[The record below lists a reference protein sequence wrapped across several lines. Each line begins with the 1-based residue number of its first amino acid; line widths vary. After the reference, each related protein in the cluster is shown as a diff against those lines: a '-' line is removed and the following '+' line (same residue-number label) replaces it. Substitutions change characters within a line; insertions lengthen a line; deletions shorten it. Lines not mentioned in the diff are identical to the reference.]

1 MRLLYNIIF
10 PLFFVVS
17 SPYYLW
23 KLVRRGHWLVGLG
36 QRFGFY
42 GSMGA
47 SLKDKRVLWLHG
59 VSVGEANLAI
69 QLVNELRK
77 ELKDWTF
84 VVSTTTTTGMG
95 VLKSKLPEGAH
106 AVYYPIDWMPFVK
119 CAFRNLNPS
128 AVVLVEAEIWPNL
141 FWEAT
146 SRNVSLSLVNTRL
159 SEKSLNGY
167 RKFGFLFK
175 PLFQSLCS
183 VGVQDEVDAQRVIEL
198 GCQAEDIVVT
208 GNMKFDGSVKAST
221 DQSVNVR
228 ELLDQLGVS
237 RHAPVIVAG
246 STFEGEELIL
256 SQLLAKWRV
265 ATPDLFLVVVPR
277 HFERADSVLAQ
288 IQSTGLHVAR
298 RTRMES
304 APERPE
310 VLLVDTTGELTAFYE
325 IASLV
330 FIGKSLTAQGGQ
342 NPIEAAALGKPL
354 VFGPFMQ
361 NFRGVASSLLDAQGA
376 QQILDEGDLFIKV
389 DELLSNPEKRELM
402 GKAATEVVNA
412 NKGATQRTALMLK
425 RTLRAL

>member
-1 MRLLYNIIF
+1 M
-10 PLFFVVS
+10 
-17 SPYYLW
+17 
-23 KLVRRGHWLVGLG
+23 RRGHWFGELG
-36 QRFGFY
+36 QRFGSY

-47 SLKDKRVLWLHG
+47 TLKDKRVLWLHG

-77 ELKDWTF
+77 ELRDWTY
-84 VVSTTTTTGMG
+84 VVSTTTTTGMA

-119 CAFRNLNPS
+119 RAFCALNPS

-141 FWEAT
+141 FWEAKNH
-146 SRNVSLSLVNTRL
+146 NVPLSLVNTRL

-167 RKFGFLFK
+167 RRFGFLFK

-183 VGVQDEVDAQRVIEL
+183 VGVQNDADAQRVIEL
-198 GCQAEDIVVT
+198 GCQAEDVIVA
-208 GNMKFDGSVKAST
+208 GNMKFDGSAMILADRSL
-221 DQSVNVR
+221 NAR
-228 ELLDQLGVS
+228 ELLDKLGVS
-237 RHAPVIVAG
+237 RDAPVIVAG
-246 STFEGEELIL
+246 STFEGEEL
-256 SQLLAKWRV
+256 LLCKLLPKWRE
-265 ATPDLFLVVVPR
+265 AAPGLFLVVVPR

-288 IQSTGLHVAR
+288 IQSTGLHIAR

-304 APERPE
+304 APEKSD

-342 NPIEAAALGKPL
+342 NPIEAAAFGKPL

-361 NFRGVASSLLDAQGA
+361 NFRAVVSSLLDAQGA
-376 QQILDEGDLFIKV
+376 EQVLDEDDLFTKV
-389 DELLSNPEKRELM
+389 DKLLSSPQKRKLM
-402 GKAATEVVNA
+402 GQAATEVVNA